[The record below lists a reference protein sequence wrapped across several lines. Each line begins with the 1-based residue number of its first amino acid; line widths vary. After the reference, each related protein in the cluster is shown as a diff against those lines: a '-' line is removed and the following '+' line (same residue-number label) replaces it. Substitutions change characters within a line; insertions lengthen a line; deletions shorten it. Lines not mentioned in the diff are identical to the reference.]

1 MDFNDTP
8 EQAKFRAKCK
18 EWLDANAE
26 LKDTGKRLNVESNLE
41 DLITKA
47 KAWQKKK
54 YEAGWQCCIGQKSTA
69 ASMLHL

>member
-26 LKDTGKRLNVESNLE
+26 LKDTGKRLNVESNLK

-47 KAWQKKK
+47 KAWQKRNMRLD
-54 YEAGWQCCIGQKSTA
+54 GQCCIGQKSMA

>member
-8 EQAKFRAKCK
+8 NKLNLEPNVK
-18 EWLDANAE
+18 WLDANAE

-47 KAWQKKK
+47 KAWQKRNMRLD
-54 YEAGWQCCIGQKSTA
+54 GQCCIGRKSTA